1 MASIEHINVLRAPIA
16 KVYEALTTKEGL
28 SSVWTTELNVKAEPG
43 FINEFSFGK
52 DTDRFEIKTLVPNQ
66 RILWHCIDSDPEWIG
81 TSVSFDLEEK
91 NGKTFVTMKQ
101 TGWADVTE
109 FYRHCNYNWAFF
121 LYSLKCYCEEGKGIN
136 YQQRQ

>member
-91 NGKTFVTMKQ
+91 NSKYF
-101 TGWADVTE
+101 
-109 FYRHCNYNWAFF
+109 AFNTT
-121 LYSLKCYCEEGKGIN
+121 SLHKKKILEKETLKEI
-136 YQQRQ
+136 